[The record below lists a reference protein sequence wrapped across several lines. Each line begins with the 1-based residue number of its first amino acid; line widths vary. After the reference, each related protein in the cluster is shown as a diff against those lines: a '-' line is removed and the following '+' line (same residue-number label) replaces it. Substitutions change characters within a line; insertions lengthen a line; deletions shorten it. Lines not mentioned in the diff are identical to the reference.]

1 MCGIGFKC
9 GGRDGSVFV
18 VRREMCR
25 GTDDCVCVCV
35 EVLLCGCV
43 YVERLGSVCLETRFG
58 VC

>member
-25 GTDDCVCVCV
+25 GTDDCVCMCGGVAVWMYVCRDL
-35 EVLLCGCV
+35 VLCV
-43 YVERLGSVCLETRFG
+43 
-58 VC
+58 

>member
-25 GTDDCVCVCV
+25 GTDDYVCV